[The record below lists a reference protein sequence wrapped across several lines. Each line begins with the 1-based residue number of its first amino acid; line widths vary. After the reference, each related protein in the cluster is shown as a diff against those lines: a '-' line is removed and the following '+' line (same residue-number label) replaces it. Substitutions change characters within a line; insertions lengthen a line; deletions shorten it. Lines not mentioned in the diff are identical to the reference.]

1 MIPIDKVENIVSR
14 FNELESILAKPDLK
28 KDEFVSNSKEYSN
41 LNEIISY
48 AKNYLKV
55 LEDLKSTKNIL
66 EDKSVD
72 KEFYEMAEKEL
83 KDLKQHEEECVKR
96 LKVFLLPKD
105 EADEKNAII
114 EIRAGTGGM
123 EAALFAADLF
133 NMYQKVAVLNGW
145 KVEIISY
152 AKNYLKVLE
161 DLKST
166 KNILEDKSTDKEFY
180 EMAEKELKDLKQ
192 QEEEC
197 VKRLKVFLL
206 PKDEADEKNA
216 IIEIRAGTGG
226 MEAALFA
233 ADLFNMY
240 QKVAVL
246 NGWKVEIINLSNSE
260 GGGYKEIIAS
270 IVGRNVFSK
279 LKFESGVHRVQ
290 RVPDTETQGRI
301 HTSAATVAVLPE
313 AEEVDV
319 KINDADLR
327 IDVFRSS
334 GPGGQS
340 VNTTDSAVRVTH
352 IPSGIVVSQQD
363 EKSQHKNK
371 AKALKILRSKLYDL
385 QRSQQESERAKAR
398 KSQIGTGDRSE
409 RIRTYNFPQGRVT
422 DHRIN
427 MTLYKLTDFLAGDA
441 FKELSDAIQ
450 IQFQEEQLE
459 NLKI

>member
-14 FNELESILAKPDLK
+14 FNELETILAKPDLK

-41 LNEIISY
+41 LNEIITY
-48 AKNYLKV
+48 AK
-55 LEDLKSTKNIL
+55 D
-66 EDKSVD
+66 
-72 KEFYEMAEKEL
+72 
-83 KDLKQHEEECVKR
+83 
-96 LKVFLLPKD
+96 
-105 EADEKNAII
+105 
-114 EIRAGTGGM
+114 
-123 EAALFAADLF
+123 
-133 NMYQKVAVLNGW
+133 
-145 KVEIISY
+145 
-152 AKNYLKVLE
+152 YLKVLE

-192 QEEEC
+192 REEEC

-313 AEEVDV
+313 AEEVDI

>member
-1 MIPIDKVENIVSR
+1 MIPKDKVENIVSR
-14 FNELESILAKPDLK
+14 FNELETILAKPDLK

-41 LNEIISY
+41 LNDIISY
-48 AKNYLKV
+48 AKDYLKV
-55 LEDLKSTKNIL
+55 LDDLKSTKNIL
-66 EDKSVD
+66 D
-72 KEFYEMAEKEL
+72 
-83 KDLKQHEEECVKR
+83 
-96 LKVFLLPKD
+96 
-105 EADEKNAII
+105 
-114 EIRAGTGGM
+114 
-123 EAALFAADLF
+123 
-133 NMYQKVAVLNGW
+133 
-145 KVEIISY
+145 
-152 AKNYLKVLE
+152 
-161 DLKST
+161 
-166 KNILEDKSTDKEFY
+166 DKSTDKEFY
-180 EMAEKELKDLKQ
+180 EMADKELKDLKQ

-240 QKVAVL
+240 QRVAVL

-363 EKSQHKNK
+363 VKSQHKNK

>member
-1 MIPIDKVENIVSR
+1 MIPIDKVENIVNR
-14 FNELESILAKPDLK
+14 FNELEAILAKPDLK

-41 LNEIISY
+41 LNEIINY
-48 AKNYLKV
+48 AKDYLKI
-55 LEDLKSTKNIL
+55 LEDLKNTKNIL
-66 EDKSVD
+66 EDK
-72 KEFYEMAEKEL
+72 
-83 KDLKQHEEECVKR
+83 
-96 LKVFLLPKD
+96 
-105 EADEKNAII
+105 
-114 EIRAGTGGM
+114 T
-123 EAALFAADLF
+123 
-133 NMYQKVAVLNGW
+133 
-145 KVEIISY
+145 
-152 AKNYLKVLE
+152 
-161 DLKST
+161 
-166 KNILEDKSTDKEFY
+166 TDKEFY
-180 EMAEKELKDLKQ
+180 EMAERELKDLKQ
-192 QEEEC
+192 QEDEC
-197 VKRLKVFLL
+197 VKKLKVFLL
-206 PKDEADEKNA
+206 PKDDADEKNA

-352 IPSGIVVSQQD
+352 IPSGIVISQQD

-459 NLKI
+459 NLKV

>member
-14 FNELESILAKPDLK
+14 FNELETILAKPDLK

-41 LNEIISY
+41 LN
-48 AKNYLKV
+48 
-55 LEDLKSTKNIL
+55 D
-66 EDKSVD
+66 
-72 KEFYEMAEKEL
+72 
-83 KDLKQHEEECVKR
+83 
-96 LKVFLLPKD
+96 
-105 EADEKNAII
+105 
-114 EIRAGTGGM
+114 
-123 EAALFAADLF
+123 
-133 NMYQKVAVLNGW
+133 
-145 KVEIISY
+145 IISY